1 MYECIFLDVSGGA
14 SYSILDEMR
23 SVLRISNCLSFTRDN
38 YTPLS
43 YKDVFH
49 MATLGGAKGKIDSF
63 IFRIFYISIYK
74 MFFYNFIDYI
84 NYV

>member
-1 MYECIFLDVSGGA
+1 MFIILKIDVFLDVSGGV

-23 SVLRISNCLSFTRDN
+23 SVLEVSNCLSFTRDD

-49 MATLGGAKGKIDSF
+49 MATLGGAKGNE
-63 IFRIFYISIYK
+63 RIEEY
-74 MFFYNFIDYI
+74 
-84 NYV
+84 